1 MTIQDLTL
9 GMPPVAV
16 VFGGRSPIATAC
28 TKQIAC
34 SQDVVLVTRK
44 LTLDLSQEFRDL
56 PRVSFYEADLEKPE
70 SSRLVLRSLYNQN
83 RNINALIFF
92 QRYRST
98 GDPSFQAHCCVE
110 LWSIKEAL
118 DEIRTTK
125 MDESYVQVLISS
137 SPAAHKVVID
147 QDLSYHI
154 VKSGQEALVRF
165 CAVEYGKHRI
175 SVNAIRVGSIV
186 LKNRASGYWKSV
198 PQVVNGLQRAAP
210 VGNLQTSDDVGKFFA
225 TLALSDLPNLSGQI
239 LDIDNGFFLR
249 DPAQVA
255 KLLLET

>member
-1 MTIQDLTL
+1 MTTQDLSPE
-9 GMPPVAV
+9 MPLVAV

-44 LTLDLSQEFRDL
+44 LTFDLLQEFRDF
-56 PRVSFYEADLEKPE
+56 PSVSFHEADLEKPE
-70 SSRLVLRSLYNQN
+70 SSRIVFQSLYNQY
-83 RNINALIFF
+83 RNINVVIFF

-98 GDPSFQAHCCVE
+98 GEASFHAHCCVE

-118 DEIRTTK
+118 DEIRITK
-125 MDESYVQVLISS
+125 KDESHVQVLISS

-154 VKSGQEALVRF
+154 VKSGQEALVRY
-165 CAVEYGKHRI
+165 CAAEYGKYRI

-186 LKNRASGYWKSV
+186 LKKRANAYWNSV
-198 PQVVNGLQRAAP
+198 PQVISGLQSIAP
-210 VGNLQTSDDVGKFFA
+210 VGNLLSSEDVGMFFA
-225 TLALSDLPNLSGQI
+225 TLALTNLPNLSGQI
-239 LDIDNGFFLR
+239 LDIDNGFFLM
-249 DPAQVA
+249 DPSQVA
-255 KLLLET
+255 KQLLET